1 VRICY
6 VRQPAL
12 LASELAKL
20 LKSEILRQA
29 ITEHASAAEWLTGTA
44 SRLPLRDVISAQALV
59 EAATSENGLQAGIL
73 FELMQTKPRKT
84 PLSPGTELSGH
95 LPEI

>member
-1 VRICY
+1 
-6 VRQPAL
+6 
-12 LASELAKL
+12 
-20 LKSEILRQA
+20 
-29 ITEHASAAEWLTGTA
+29 
-44 SRLPLRDVISAQALV
+44 LPLRDVISAQALV